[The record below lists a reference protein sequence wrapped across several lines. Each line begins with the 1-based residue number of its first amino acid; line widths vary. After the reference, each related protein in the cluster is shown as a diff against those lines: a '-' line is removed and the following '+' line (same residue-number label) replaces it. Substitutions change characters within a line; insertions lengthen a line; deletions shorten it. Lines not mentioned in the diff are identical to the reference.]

1 MPELTEKLNIPVFSD
16 WLELGRNKPMK
27 NTPLRSWRRLVFFV
41 SLVVCFFAGETH
53 GQEPTI
59 TQSET
64 PTGVKFFYLGDAPLK
79 PSPTLFFLAAD
90 GDSTLRDP
98 SFLQCGAE
106 LQKIGVFCVSVDLPG
121 HGAETRAGEPP
132 GLVAWRARIDAGE
145 NPLVDLSARITSVI
159 DHLAATKQTDLTRLG
174 VCGVSRG
181 GLAALHASA
190 ADPRLKCVVLYSP
203 VTSLPA
209 LLEFEDAEPTKLL
222 RELDLASIADALV
235 QRDIWLTIGDH
246 DERVDT
252 DAAVQFARRVSDAA
266 AMLKVPG
273 RVELHVCP
281 ADGHTTPAGAAQ
293 ESAQWIRH
301 RIID

>member
-1 MPELTEKLNIPVFSD
+1 M
-16 WLELGRNKPMK
+16 KPDHRC
-27 NTPLRSWRRLVFFV
+27 NWRRL
-41 SLVVCFFAGETH
+41 SFFACLIVWCIAGKIH
-53 GQEPTI
+53 GLEPTI

-64 PTGVKFFYLGDAPLK
+64 STGVKYFYLGDAPSE

-90 GDSTLRDP
+90 GNSTLRDP

-106 LQKIGVFCVSVDLPG
+106 LHGAGVFCLSIDLPG
-121 HGAETRAGEPP
+121 HGAESRDGEPQ
-132 GLVAWRARIDAGE
+132 GLAAWRMRIDAGE
-145 NPLVDLSARITSVI
+145 NPLKDLSARITSVI
-159 DHLAATKQTDLTRLG
+159 DHLAATKRTDLTRLG

-181 GLAALHASA
+181 GFAALHASA
-190 ADPRLKCVVLYSP
+190 ADPRLRCVVLYSP

-209 LLEFEDAEPTKLL
+209 LLEFEDAEPTNLL
-222 RELDLASIADALV
+222 RELDLASIANSLV

-266 AMLKVPG
+266 ATLKAPG

-281 ADGHTTPAGAAQ
+281 ADGHTTPAGASQ
-293 ESAQWIRH
+293 ESADWIRH
-301 RIID
+301 RIVD